1 MRPEASIT
9 QANQKT
15 KMSIKTKL
23 ALSAV
28 IVLSTAP
35 TASAATKKQK
45 IAVHRSRPHVQ
56 AIVPRTAPL
65 AGDSASIIAVALLAW
80 RASMQSLLARR
91 LFAGQAT
98 HGPRT

>member
-1 MRPEASIT
+1 MRPEVEASIT

-15 KMSIKTKL
+15 KMSIKTKF

-28 IVLSTAP
+28 IVLSTVA

-45 IAVHRSRPHVQ
+45 IAVHRSGPHVQ

-65 AGDSASIIAVALLAW
+65 FNLYSPAATGGGSPGYN
-80 RASMQSLLARR
+80 QSLVTWR
-91 LFAGQAT
+91 
-98 HGPRT
+98 